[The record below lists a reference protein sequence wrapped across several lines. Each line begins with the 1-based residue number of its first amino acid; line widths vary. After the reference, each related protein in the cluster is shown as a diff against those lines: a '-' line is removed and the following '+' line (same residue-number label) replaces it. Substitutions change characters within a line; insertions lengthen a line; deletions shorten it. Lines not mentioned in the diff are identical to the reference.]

1 MKKGLLTSSAAVV
14 LALASAYAA
23 DAPKTDPPVNFAREI
38 LPLLSENCFT
48 CHGPDEKARK
58 GKLRLDT
65 QDGAF
70 RKNDPVIIAGKS
82 KESEVV
88 KRVSSKDPEEM
99 MPPPK
104 SKKTLTAKQIELLSR
119 WIDQGAPWGKHWAFE
134 APVRPEPPAV
144 ANKAWAKN
152 PIDQFVLA
160 RLEKE
165 GLKPSPEAAKE
176 TLIRRV
182 TLDLTG
188 LPPTPAEVDAFL
200 ADNAPDAYEKLVDR
214 MLASPRYGERMAWD
228 WLDAARYADT
238 NGYQGDGERTM
249 WPWRDWVVKSFNDNK
264 HYDTFTIEQLAGDLL
279 PNATL
284 EQKIATGFNRNHM
297 INGEGGRIGAENRVD
312 YVMDQTE
319 TTSTIW
325 LGVTMTCCRCH
336 DHKYDPFLQKDYYSL
351 FAFFNN
357 SPVSGD
363 GGSGKTAPVVDFTS
377 PAEEAKMAEM
387 KAKEDAANKEYD
399 ALEKTIKEAQPEW
412 EKSILGAQSDGKA
425 PEIKW
430 QVLMPDELFSDG
442 GSTLTKTDDG
452 AVLVSGQ
459 NPAKDSF
466 VVNIKSKLVG
476 ITAFKLEALPDASFV
491 NKGPGRADNGNFV
504 LSEIKL
510 QGSGKPVDLVAVSAD
525 FEQQGL
531 PLANAVDGKNDTG
544 WAVMPEF
551 GKVHTAIFEAK
562 NQVGYGSGETLL
574 AFRLEFQTKHIQ
586 HVLGKF
592 RLSATTDNRT
602 LLHPMPENIRTA
614 LGVAADKRNDK
625 QKKELTEF
633 YLNTHAGLA
642 TAKATREAAKKARE
656 GFQNS
661 VARVMV
667 MADSKVR
674 DTFVLVRGA
683 YDKPADKVTI
693 NTPSPLPPMAPDAP
707 KNRLGLAQWLVSPTQ
722 PLTSRVTVNRI
733 WQAFFGIGIAKTPED
748 FGVQGERPVHPE
760 LLDWLATEFI
770 RTGWDTKAFQKL
782 IVTSATYRQSSKTTK
797 DLTERDPQNR
807 LLARGPRYRLPS
819 WMLRDQALAVSGLL
833 VEKMGGPSV
842 KPYQP
847 PGLWEEATFGTIS
860 YKQDHGDALYRRS
873 LYIFWRRILGPT
885 VFFDNAARQTCS
897 VKGYLTNTPLQALTT
912 LNDITYVEAARALAQ
927 RVIADAKDPEGRV
940 ELAFRLATGRKP
952 KAAEN
957 EILLSRLKKLR
968 EEFDKDTQAA
978 QKLLKVGESKR
989 DEKINPAEQAAYT
1002 GVCSLILN
1010 LDETVTKE

>member
-1 MKKGLLTSSAAVV
+1 MKRALFASAA
-14 LALASAYAA
+14 ALLCAAALRAA
-23 DAPKTDPPVNFAREI
+23 DAPPKPPVNFAREI
-38 LPLLSENCFT
+38 LPILSDNCFT

-65 QDGAF
+65 QAGAF
-70 RKNDPVIIAGKS
+70 RKDDPVIVPGKGG
-82 KESEVV
+82 ESELV

-104 SKKTLTAKQIELLSR
+104 SKRTLKPEQIELLSR

-134 APVRPEPPAV
+134 APVRPEPPTP
-144 ANKAWAKN
+144 ANKAWTKN
-152 PIDQFVLA
+152 AIDQFILA

-165 GLKPSPEAAKE
+165 GLKPSPEASKE

-200 ADNAPDAYEKLVDR
+200 ADTAPDAYEKIVDR
-214 MLASPRYGERMAWD
+214 LLASPRYGERMAWD

-249 WPWRDWVVKSFNDNK
+249 WPWRDWVVKALNDNM
-264 HYDTFTIEQLAGDLL
+264 HYDQFTIQQLAGDLL

-319 TTSTIW
+319 TTSTVW

-357 SPVSGD
+357 SPVTGD
-363 GGSGKTAPVVDFTS
+363 GGNGKTAPVVDFTN
-377 PAEEAKMAEM
+377 PEQETKVAEL

-399 ALEKTIKEAQPEW
+399 ALEKSIKAAQPEW
-412 EKSILGAQSDGKA
+412 EKTVVSASSDGKPA
-425 PEIKW
+425 EIKW
-430 QVLMPDELFSDG
+430 IPLVPDELFSDG
-442 GSTLTKTDDG
+442 GATLTKTDDG
-452 AVLVSGQ
+452 AILVSGAS
-459 NPAKDSF
+459 PAKDSF
-466 VVNIKSKLVG
+466 VVNIKSKLIG
-476 ITAFKLEALPDASFV
+476 ITAFKLEALPDKSFV
-491 NKGPGRADNGNFV
+491 NNGPGRADNGNFV
-504 LSEIKL
+504 MSELKL
-510 QGSGKPVDLVAVSAD
+510 QGSGKPVDLAAISAD
-525 FEQQGL
+525 FEQQGF
-531 PLANAVDGKNDTG
+531 PIANTVDGNGGTG
-544 WAVMPEF
+544 WAIMPQF
-551 GKVHTAIFEAK
+551 GKVHTAIYEAR
-562 NQVGYGSGETLL
+562 NQVGYGNGDTLL
-574 AFRLEFQTKHIQ
+574 AFRLEFQTQHVQ

-602 LLHPMPENIRTA
+602 LLRPMPENVRTA
-614 LGVAADKRNDK
+614 LGVAPEKRSDA

-642 TAKATREAAKKARE
+642 SAKQTREAAKKARE
-656 GFQNS
+656 NYS
-661 VARVMV
+661 NTVARVMV
-667 MADSKVR
+667 MADGKTR

-683 YDKPADKVTI
+683 YDKPTDKVTS
-693 NTPSPLPPMAPDAP
+693 NTPSPLPPLPADAP
-707 KNRLGLAQWLVSPTQ
+707 KNRLGLAQWLMSPAQ

-733 WQAFFGIGIAKTPED
+733 WQSFFGIGIVKTSED

-760 LLDWLATEFI
+760 LLDWLATEYI
-770 RTGWDTKAFQKL
+770 RLNWDTKALNKL
-782 IVTSATYRQSSKTTK
+782 IVTSATYRQASKTTK
-797 DLTERDPQNR
+797 ELTERDPQNR
-807 LLARGPRYRLPS
+807 LLAHGPRYRLPS

-833 VEKMGGPSV
+833 VDKMGGPSV

-847 PGLWEEATFGTIS
+847 SGLWEEATFGTIS
-860 YKQDHGDALYRRS
+860 YKQDHGEALYRRS

-897 VKGYLTNTPLQALTT
+897 VKPYLTNTPLQALTT
-912 LNDITYVEAARALAQ
+912 LNDITYVEAARNLAQ
-927 RVIADAKDPEGRV
+927 RVIEATPAPDARI
-940 ELAFRLATGRKP
+940 ELAFRLATSRKP
-952 KAAEN
+952 STAER
-957 EILLSRLKKLR
+957 EILLNRLAILQK
-968 EEFDKDTQAA
+968 TYAA
-978 QKLLKVGESKR
+978 DAAEAEKLLKVGESKR
-989 DEKINPAEQAAYT
+989 DEKIDAVEHAAYT
-1002 GVCSLILN
+1002 GLCSLILN